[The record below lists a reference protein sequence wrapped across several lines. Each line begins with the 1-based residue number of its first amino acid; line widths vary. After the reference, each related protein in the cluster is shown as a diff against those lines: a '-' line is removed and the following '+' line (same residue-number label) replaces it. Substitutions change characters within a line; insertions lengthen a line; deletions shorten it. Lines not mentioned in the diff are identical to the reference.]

1 VLDVRPTT
9 ERAEWFIKLLALPAE
24 TIVLPGR
31 TSTPVPFDGVPIMTT
46 LAEIDERVALLHTTR
61 SEFVRVLLSRIPA
74 TTPNYHRIVTL
85 NERGLLPEVP
95 ATELEAGANRCAV
108 S

>member
-1 VLDVRPTT
+1 MQTISAETLRTWLDEGRPVSILDVRP
-9 ERAEWFIKLLALPAE
+9 
-24 TIVLPGR
+24 
-31 TSTPVPFDGVPIMTT
+31 D
-46 LAEIDERVALLHTTR
+46 
-61 SEFVRVLLSRIPA
+61 FVRVLLSRIPA
-74 TTPNYHRIVTL
+74 TPPNYDQIVML